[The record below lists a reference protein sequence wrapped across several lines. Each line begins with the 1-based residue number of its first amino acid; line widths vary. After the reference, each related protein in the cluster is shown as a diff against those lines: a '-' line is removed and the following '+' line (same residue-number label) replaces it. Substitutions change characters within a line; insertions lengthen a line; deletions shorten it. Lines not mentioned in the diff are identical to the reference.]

1 MDDPVSGRP
10 LALALACCAVL
21 GAAFGMPVHAQV
33 LNDPTR
39 PPANLMAPQTGPVVS
54 AAPQL
59 QSVLIARHPGGRHV
73 AVIDGH
79 TLRLGDKYRG
89 AVLERVSE
97 GEVVLRKGTQ
107 RQVLKLYAAASA
119 AASKSAGQAE

>member
-1 MDDPVSGRP
+1 MDDPVSARP
-10 LALALACCAVL
+10 LALLCCAVF
-21 GAAFGMPVHAQV
+21 AAAIGTQARAQV

-39 PPANLMAPQTGPVVS
+39 PPANLMAPQAGPVVS

-73 AVIDGH
+73 AVIDGQ
-79 TLRLGDKYRG
+79 TLRLGDKYHG

-107 RQVLKLYAAASA
+107 RQVLKLYAAASG
-119 AASKSAGQAE
+119 AASTSAGKAE